1 MHISPLD
8 DLVRRLS
15 SLPGLGT
22 RSARRIALHLIE
34 RKDASLRPLIA
45 SLTKACETIVTC
57 AECGNLDHSDPCGI
71 CRDHGRDHNV
81 LCVVANVADLWA
93 IERTRTFKGLY
104 HVLGGILSAVDG
116 VRVEHLTIP
125 HLVTRIKQHNVTEV
139 ILALSATVEA
149 QATCH
154 VVMDHLAGL
163 NVKITRLSQGVPVG
177 GELDYLD
184 DGTIKAALKARG

>member
-45 SLTKACETIVTC
+45 SLTKASDTIETC
-57 AECGNLDHSDPCGI
+57 NECGNLDHSDPCGI
-71 CRDHGRDHNV
+71 CRDNMRDHNV
-81 LCVVANVADLWA
+81 ICVVANVADLWA

-116 VRVEHLTIP
+116 VRVENLTIP